1 VKLWKRWLEK
11 RPGHGAQVRSQTGL
25 PRDESGAVPRDETG
39 VAEEASSGVVG
50 ERRIPSVNRVR
61 SLQSRVSTLLAIGLV
76 SAIGVALLFWY
87 YSQALTRGDRAQRAA
102 ERAVQQRAQG
112 EMALPPLGA
121 VERPRVVPADSA
133 SERPVPER
141 ILGPPPESPTLQT
154 SSRMNGRV
162 SSRRSA
168 SAQPPSVERRLTGA
182 VLITSTGRGGSASR
196 PDQYAAG
203 RTASNYENGENVS
216 RRSDS
221 VAAAGASEL
230 GSMLTPTVMQPTLA
244 RALSSRH
251 LLLQKGTFI
260 DCTLETAID
269 TTLPGLVT
277 CITATDTFSA
287 DGQIVLLDRG
297 TKLVGETTGQLRA
310 GMARVFVLWNEAR
323 TPDGVVAPL
332 ESPGTDELGRSGLPG
347 QIDGHFFE
355 RFGAALLISVIDG
368 AVQAAARSGSDG
380 TVIVNPST
388 STQIMTEVLRNTIN
402 IPPTVLKHQGD
413 RIQVFV
419 ARDIDFGSVYA
430 VRIRDQ

>member
-1 VKLWKRWLEK
+1 MKLWKRWLEV
-11 RPGHGAQVRSQTGL
+11 RRGHHAEVRSRTGV
-25 PRDESGAVPRDETG
+25 PSDESRVFPTDGTSVTD
-39 VAEEASSGVVG
+39 EASSSVVG

-112 EMALPPLGA
+112 EMALPPLGP
-121 VERPRVVPADSA
+121 VDRPRVVPADSA
-133 SERPVPER
+133 SERPLPER
-141 ILGPPPESPTLQT
+141 ILGPPPGPHTLQK
-154 SSRMNGRV
+154 SSSMNGRGP
-162 SSRRSA
+162 SRRSA
-168 SAQPPSVERRLTGA
+168 RVQPPSVERRLAGA
-182 VLITSTGRGGSASR
+182 VLITSTGRGGSTSK

-203 RTASNYENGENVS
+203 RSTSNYEIGENVS
-216 RRSDS
+216 RRNDS

-230 GSMLTPTVMQPTLA
+230 GSMLTPTIMQPTLA

-287 DGQIVLLDRG
+287 DGEIVLLDRG
-297 TKLVGETTGQLRA
+297 TKLIGETAGQLRA

-347 QIDGHFFE
+347 HVDRHFFE

-380 TVIVNPST
+380 AVIVNPST
-388 STQIMTEVLRNTIN
+388 STQIMTEVLRSTVN

-413 RIQVFV
+413 RIQVLV

-430 VRIRDQ
+430 VRIRGQ

>member
-1 VKLWKRWLEK
+1 VKPWNRWLEK
-11 RPGHGAQVRSQTGL
+11 RPGHDAQVRSQIGV

-39 VAEEASSGVVG
+39 VAEEASSAVVG

-61 SLQSRVSTLLAIGLV
+61 SLQSRVSTLLAVGLV
-76 SAIGVALLFWY
+76 SAIGLALLFWY

-112 EMALPPLGA
+112 EMVLPPLGP
-121 VERPRVVPADSA
+121 VERPRVVPPDSA
-133 SERPVPER
+133 PQRPLPER
-141 ILGPPPESPTLQT
+141 ILGPPPASPTLQT
-154 SSRMNGRV
+154 SSRTNGRV

-168 SAQPPSVERRLTGA
+168 RAQPPSVERRLAGA
-182 VLITSTGRGGSASR
+182 VLIMSTGRGSSASR
-196 PDQYAAG
+196 PDQYATG
-203 RTASNYENGENVS
+203 RTASNYESGEILS

-287 DGQIVLLDRG
+287 DGEIVLLDRG
-297 TKLVGETTGQLRA
+297 TKLIGETAGQLRA

-347 QIDGHFFE
+347 HVDRHFFE

-413 RIQVFV
+413 RIQVLV

-430 VRIRDQ
+430 VRITDQ

>member
-1 VKLWKRWLEK
+1 VKFWKRWLED
-11 RPGHGAQVRSQTGL
+11 RRSHSAEVRSQTRV
-25 PRDESGAVPRDETG
+25 PSDKSGVFPTEATSVTVD
-39 VAEEASSGVVG
+39 ASSSVVG
-50 ERRIPSVNRVR
+50 ERHIPSVNRVR

-112 EMALPPLGA
+112 EMALPPLGP

-133 SERPVPER
+133 SERPLPER
-141 ILGPPPESPTLQT
+141 ILGPPPAPPTLQK
-154 SSRMNGRV
+154 SSSVDSRGP
-162 SSRRSA
+162 SRRSA
-168 SAQPPSVERRLTGA
+168 RQQPPSVERRLAGA
-182 VLITSTGRGGSASR
+182 VLITSTGRGGSTSK
-196 PDQYAAG
+196 PEQYAAS
-203 RTASNYENGENVS
+203 RAASNENVS
-216 RRSDS
+216 HRSDS

-287 DGQIVLLDRG
+287 DGEIVLLDRG
-297 TKLVGETTGQLRA
+297 TKLIGETAGQLRA

-332 ESPGTDELGRSGLPG
+332 ESPGTDELGRSGLAG
-347 QIDGHFFE
+347 HVDRHFFE

-368 AVQAAARSGSDG
+368 AVQAAARSGSHG

-413 RIQVFV
+413 RIQVLV

>member
-1 VKLWKRWLEK
+1 MKLWKGWLTE
-11 RPGHGAQVRSQTGL
+11 RRSHDAEVRSQTGL
-25 PRDESGAVPRDETG
+25 PSDENEALATDGISETD
-39 VAEEASSGVVG
+39 EASSSVVG

-76 SAIGVALLFWY
+76 SAIGLALLFWY

-112 EMALPPLGA
+112 EMALPPLGP
-121 VERPRVVPADSA
+121 VERPRVVPADSV
-133 SERPVPER
+133 SERTLPER
-141 ILGPPPESPTLQT
+141 ILGPPPPPPALQK
-154 SSRMNGRV
+154 SSGMNEREL
-162 SSRRSA
+162 SRRSA
-168 SAQPPSVERRLTGA
+168 RVQPSAVERRLAGT
-182 VLITSTGRGGSASR
+182 VLITSARRDGSTST
-196 PDQYAAG
+196 PNQSVAG
-203 RTASNYENGENVS
+203 RSAGGYEIGGDVS

-287 DGQIVLLDRG
+287 DGEIVLLDRG
-297 TKLVGETTGQLRA
+297 TKLVGETAGQLRA

-347 QIDGHFFE
+347 HVDTHFFE

-388 STQIMTEVLRNTIN
+388 STQIMTEVLRNTIT

-413 RIQVFV
+413 RIQVLV

-430 VRIRDQ
+430 VRNRDQ

>member
-1 VKLWKRWLEK
+1 
-11 RPGHGAQVRSQTGL
+11 
-25 PRDESGAVPRDETG
+25 
-39 VAEEASSGVVG
+39 
-50 ERRIPSVNRVR
+50 
-61 SLQSRVSTLLAIGLV
+61 
-76 SAIGVALLFWY
+76 
-87 YSQALTRGDRAQRAA
+87 
-102 ERAVQQRAQG
+102 
-112 EMALPPLGA
+112 
-121 VERPRVVPADSA
+121 
-133 SERPVPER
+133 
-141 ILGPPPESPTLQT
+141 
-154 SSRMNGRV
+154 
-162 SSRRSA
+162 
-168 SAQPPSVERRLTGA
+168 
-182 VLITSTGRGGSASR
+182 
-196 PDQYAAG
+196 
-203 RTASNYENGENVS
+203 
-216 RRSDS
+216 
-221 VAAAGASEL
+221 
-230 GSMLTPTVMQPTLA
+230 MLTPTVMQPTLA

-287 DGQIVLLDRG
+287 DGDIVLLDRG
-297 TKLVGETTGQLRA
+297 TKLIGETTGQLRA

-347 QIDGHFFE
+347 QVDRHFFE

-380 TVIVNPST
+380 AVIVNPST

-430 VRIRDQ
+430 VRSRDQ

>member
-1 VKLWKRWLEK
+1 VKLWKRWIEK
-11 RPGHGAQVRSQTGL
+11 RLSRSQTGVPTDESGAL
-25 PRDESGAVPRDETG
+25 PRDESG
-39 VAEEASSGVVG
+39 VAGEVSSGVVG
-50 ERRIPSVNRVR
+50 ERHIPSVNRVR

-76 SAIGVALLFWY
+76 SAIGAALLFWY
-87 YSQALTRGDRAQRAA
+87 YSQALTRGERAQLAA
-102 ERAVQQRAQG
+102 ERAVQQRAKG
-112 EMALPPLGA
+112 EMALPPLGPL
-121 VERPRVVPADSA
+121 ERPRVVPAESV
-133 SERPVPER
+133 SERPLPER
-141 ILGPPPESPTLQT
+141 ILGPPPASPTLQT
-154 SSRMNGRV
+154 SSSMSGRV

-168 SAQPPSVERRLTGA
+168 RAQPPSVERRLAGA
-182 VLITSTGRGGSASR
+182 VLITSYSRRGNTSR
-196 PDQYAAG
+196 PSEYAAG
-203 RTASNYENGENVS
+203 RTANNSENGENVS
-216 RRSDS
+216 RRADS

-230 GSMLTPTVMQPTLA
+230 GPMLTPTAMQPTLA

-287 DGQIVLLDRG
+287 DGEIVLLDRG
-297 TKLVGETTGQLRA
+297 TKLIGETTGQLRA

-347 QIDGHFFE
+347 QVDRHFSE

-380 TVIVNPST
+380 AVIVNPST

-419 ARDIDFGSVYA
+419 ARDIDFRSVYA
-430 VRIRDQ
+430 VRSRDQ

>member
-1 VKLWKRWLEK
+1 MKLWKRWLTE
-11 RPGHGAQVRSQTGL
+11 RRGHDAEVRSQTGM
-25 PRDESGAVPRDETG
+25 PSGENEALATDGTSETD
-39 VAEEASSGVVG
+39 EASSSVVG

-76 SAIGVALLFWY
+76 SAIGLALLFWY

-112 EMALPPLGA
+112 EMALPPLGP
-121 VERPRVVPADSA
+121 VERPRVVPADSV
-133 SERPVPER
+133 SERPLPER
-141 ILGPPPESPTLQT
+141 ILGPPPPPPALQK
-154 SSRMNGRV
+154 SSGMNERE

-168 SAQPPSVERRLTGA
+168 RVQPSAVERRLAGT
-182 VLITSTGRGGSASR
+182 VLITSTRRDGSTSTLN
-196 PDQYAAG
+196 QSAAG
-203 RTASNYENGENVS
+203 RSAGGYEIGGDVS

-287 DGQIVLLDRG
+287 DGEIVLLDRG
-297 TKLVGETTGQLRA
+297 TKLVGETAGQLRA

-347 QIDGHFFE
+347 HVDTHFFE

-388 STQIMTEVLRNTIN
+388 STQIMTEVLRNTIT

-413 RIQVFV
+413 RIQVLV

-430 VRIRDQ
+430 VRSRDQ